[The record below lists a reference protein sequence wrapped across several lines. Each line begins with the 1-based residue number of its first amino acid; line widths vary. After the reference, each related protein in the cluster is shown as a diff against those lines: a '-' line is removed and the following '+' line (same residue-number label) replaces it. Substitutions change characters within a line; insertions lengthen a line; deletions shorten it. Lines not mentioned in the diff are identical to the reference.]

1 MLSKVF
7 TFIRFLPTAIKLGV
21 PISALVAGLLFSAW
35 VWHKKEIEIALIE
48 QRQILVEQH
57 NLELIKVNNQKQA
70 IEQSLRE
77 EILVNERTKNEEIR
91 RINARHNSIV
101 AGLRDR
107 PIERQTP
114 TNDSR
119 DSSEAT
125 ATAGA
130 TGLQLSAL
138 DAEVVVRFSRDT
150 AELQSELIACMRDF
164 EDVRLLL
171 NQSRKQ

>member
-1 MLSKVF
+1 MFTKIF
-7 TFIRFLPTAIKLGV
+7 TFIRFLPSTIKLGV
-21 PISALVAGLLFSAW
+21 PIATLVLGLVFSAW

-48 QRQILVEQH
+48 QRQTLIEQH
-57 NLELIKVNNQKQA
+57 NLELIRVNNQKQA

-77 EILVNERTKNEEIR
+77 EILANERTKNEEIR
-91 RINARHNSIV
+91 RINARHSSIV

-114 TNDSR
+114 TDNSR
-119 DSSEAT
+119 DSTETAT
-125 ATAGA
+125 TAGA